1 MNRDIFIR
9 NLTKEKIEMSPK
21 GRNAD
26 ELTVEEFEK
35 DYERKYEKILII
47 HLFLPRMTSMDIFGI
62 TSESIF
68 KDNARKCG

>member
-35 DYERKYEKILII
+35 DYERKYEKNF
-47 HLFLPRMTSMDIFGI
+47 HYAFIFAKNDEYGY
-62 TSESIF
+62 F
-68 KDNARKCG
+68 WNNFGKQFQR